1 MFPEV
6 ELLGYLALFLFAEE
20 PLYCFRQVRKWKLLS
35 RVWLFGLYRLHGLY
49 SAQNS
54 PGQNTGVSSLS
65 LLQGIFPTQGSNSGL
80 LHCRWILYKLSHKG
94 SPRVLEWVVYPL
106 SFSTMD
112 APIFSRQG
120 LSFLHIL
127 ISICFLW
134 SFLMIAIQTGVE
146 VFFHCDSDFHFSD

>member
-1 MFPEV
+1 MRCMLCLV
-6 ELLGYLALFLFAEE
+6 TQLGPTLFNPMDCCQPGSSA
-20 PLYCFRQVRKWKLLS
+20 
-35 RVWLFGLYRLHGLY
+35 HGD
-49 SAQNS
+49 S
-54 PGQNTGVSSLS
+54 PGKNTGVGCHA